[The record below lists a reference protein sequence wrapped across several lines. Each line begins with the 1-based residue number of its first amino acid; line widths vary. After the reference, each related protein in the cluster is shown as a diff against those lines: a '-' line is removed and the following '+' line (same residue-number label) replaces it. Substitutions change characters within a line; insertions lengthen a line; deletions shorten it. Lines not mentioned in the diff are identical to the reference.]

1 MTRSVVN
8 SAPYKVDLSA
18 HLADCEMN
26 YLRLQKIL
34 PNSLEDGQCLRFQM
48 GTSQLGITV
57 IEQAPYTAMLEL
69 RLNRASG
76 ASWTRAELQVRMYH
90 DAALAEVVAS
100 KGGRPLRP
108 RYHYPNSAMY
118 QRDEKAQR
126 NRFLGEWLSYCLRC
140 GHALD
145 TPITSVDSL

>member
-1 MTRSVVN
+1 MRDG
-8 SAPYKVDLSA
+8 AYKVDLSA

-34 PNSLEDGQCLRFQM
+34 PPALQDGQLLRFEM
-48 GTSQLGITV
+48 GTSQLEITV

-76 ASWTRAELQVRMYH
+76 SWTRATLQVRMYH

-140 GHALD
+140 GH
-145 TPITSVDSL
+145 SLENPLKPVGHL